1 MPEVADSRDRRKF
14 SLTTFFTTAPMR
26 RSKPARR
33 YPPVTFGG
41 LLARM
46 FHDWDNSHG
55 LILQGRWKPLRRQ
68 PPRGGRRRGIDDIE
82 IAYRLGASGSRLH
95 GQALYRTVRSA
106 TAPPITHSSPKPSSQ
121 LPQATTLHRTGE
133 QRLRKHCGASLSS
146 APSAQPW
153 HGSRGDAALRPGV
166 FELPGLLGI
175 ASSRRWGACK
185 TGQAYRHGFIKGL
198 AHDPKATVLAIV
210 GNEAASCTDATARL
224 RSRNRSHKE
233 RAMLSERQRGRHPAV
248 IRTGLMVAD
257 VRQSVGLVGRAG
269 IATAV
274 RG

>member
-1 MPEVADSRDRRKF
+1 MTAVGDHGEKHAVLVVPRRCRQRLGVAGATRTSVAVMPEVADSRDRRKF

-106 TAPPITHSSPKPSSQ
+106 TGAANNAFKPSSGDNP
-121 LPQATTLHRTGE
+121 PQN
-133 QRLRKHCGASLSS
+133 
-146 APSAQPW
+146 W
-153 HGSRGDAALRPGV
+153 
-166 FELPGLLGI
+166 
-175 ASSRRWGACK
+175 
-185 TGQAYRHGFIKGL
+185 
-198 AHDPKATVLAIV
+198 
-210 GNEAASCTDATARL
+210 
-224 RSRNRSHKE
+224 
-233 RAMLSERQRGRHPAV
+233 
-248 IRTGLMVAD
+248 
-257 VRQSVGLVGRAG
+257 
-269 IATAV
+269 
-274 RG
+274 